1 MRRIKTLRARF
12 ALWTASLFLVIL
24 TIFGIYV
31 YLSMAHGLSTA
42 IDNSLTLSASQLA
55 AGLNIDNGQVVPS
68 ESLNADPENA
78 NLRGRGFNIRILTSQ
93 ENRLKSLGNII
104 IYRYR

>member
-12 ALWTASLFLVIL
+12 ALWTGSLFLVIL

-68 ESLNADPENA
+68 ESLNADPKNTT
-78 NLRGRGFNIRILTSQ
+78 LRGRGFHIRIVTSHA
-93 ENRLKSLGNII
+93 KSLEEFGEYHN
-104 IYRYR
+104 